1 MKRAT
6 KRRVENTV
14 CGIFKSVLVLQA
26 SMLIWAFGVMI
37 VKLFE
42 TF

>member
-1 MKRAT
+1 MKRST
-6 KRRVENTV
+6 KRKVENTV

-37 VKLFE
+37 VKLFG

>member
-1 MKRAT
+1 MKRST
-6 KRRVENTV
+6 KRKVENTV